1 MLSSC
6 RLCSHRATTP
16 LNGYHPDRRYR
27 EKWLGQVR
35 YLGVKQSVA
44 NGYATACFYVL
55 EYIDG
60 VLMAIGNTLVSV
72 QALAGTD
79 MDTAAKS

>member
-1 MLSSC
+1 
-6 RLCSHRATTP
+6 
-16 LNGYHPDRRYR
+16 
-27 EKWLGQVR
+27 
-35 YLGVKQSVA
+35 
-44 NGYATACFYVL
+44 VL

-79 MDTAAKS
+79 TDTAAKG